1 MQYAMFILYVADQ
14 QRSSE
19 FYRRVL
25 GREPVLDVPGMTEFK
40 LTETSSLG
48 LMPEDGIVQILGESL
63 PHPRDGNG
71 IPRAE
76 LYIPANDPA
85 ASLAEL
91 LAAGGSEVSPA
102 AARAWGD
109 LVAYGADPDG
119 HIIAFARKL
128 A

>member
-1 MQYAMFILYVADQ
+1 MFILYVADQ
-14 QRSSE
+14 QRSRE

-63 PHPRDGNG
+63 PHPRAGSG
-71 IPRAE
+71 VPRAE
-76 LYIPANDPA
+76 LYLPVDDPA
-85 ASLAEL
+85 QGLAAL
-91 LAAGGSEVSPA
+91 VAAGGREVSPA
-102 AARAWGD
+102 AERTWGD
-109 LVAYGADPDG
+109 LAAYGADPDG